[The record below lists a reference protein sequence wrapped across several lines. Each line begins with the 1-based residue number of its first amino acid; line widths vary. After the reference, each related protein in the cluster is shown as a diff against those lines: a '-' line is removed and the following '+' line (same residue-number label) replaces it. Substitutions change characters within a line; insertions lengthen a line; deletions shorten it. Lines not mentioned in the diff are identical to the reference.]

1 MFTTFSADSL
11 RQEERLTATMAA
23 SNSSNQKRQSQLDHQ
38 SLTGSSSP
46 TVGSASAARPKRIQV
61 ARACEWCRLN
71 RIKCDD
77 SQPCNACQ
85 SRGAECS
92 NTGKSGLRSLPTA
105 TKQVIT
111 PACMVCLSLTDNLKR
126 DRETRSSCK
135 GA

>member
-11 RQEERLTATMAA
+11 RQEERVTAPM
-23 SNSSNQKRQSQLDHQ
+23 SSNHSSGQKRQSQHDHQ
-38 SLTGSSSP
+38 SLTGSASP
-46 TVGSASAARPKRIQV
+46 TLGSASAARPKRIQV

-77 SQPCNACQ
+77 NQPCNACQ

-92 NTGKSGLRSLPTA
+92 NTGKSGPRSLPTA

-111 PACMVCLSLTDNLKR
+111 RACIECLSLTKSLKG